1 MIDAVDRKILT
12 IIRDNARINN
22 AEIARE
28 VGMAPS
34 ATLERLRKLEKRGV
48 IEGYETRID
57 PVALGLGLLAYVF
70 VRTNERMEDTSA
82 GAALARIPE
91 VQEVHHVAGEDCYL
105 IKVRADSTEALGRLL
120 RGKLGA
126 IPTVVSTRSTIV
138 LETIKESGLLPVFPE
153 ELAPD
158 SAGPGGEND

>member
-1 MIDAVDRKILT
+1 MIDDVDSKILN
-12 IIRDNARINN
+12 IIQRNARTNN
-22 AEIARE
+22 AEIARA

-57 PVALGLGLLAYVF
+57 PSAIGLGLLAYVF
-70 VRTNERMEDTSA
+70 VRTNESMGDWSA
-82 GAALARIPE
+82 GEALAELPE

-105 IKVRADSTEALGRLL
+105 VKVRAESNAALGRLL

-126 IPTVVSTRSTIV
+126 IPQVVSTRSTIV
-138 LETIKESGLLPVFPE
+138 LETLKESGLLPLE
-153 ELAPD
+153 QTSED
-158 SAGPGGEND
+158 NDDD